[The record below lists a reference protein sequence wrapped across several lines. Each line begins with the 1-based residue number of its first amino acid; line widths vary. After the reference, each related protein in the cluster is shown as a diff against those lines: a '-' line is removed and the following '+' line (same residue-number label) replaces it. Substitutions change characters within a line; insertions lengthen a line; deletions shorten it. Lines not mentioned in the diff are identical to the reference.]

1 MTAVAA
7 LHVGLTAFYGDHLF
21 IFVALQSLMMVCFAF
36 AAGNFGAMAMEN
48 MGTVAGTA
56 SSIQGAFTAIAGAI
70 GGTLIGTSFDGTT
83 IPLYLSITGAGLLS
97 ITVIWIAEGGLFVA
111 RHDVK
116 AV

>member
-1 MTAVAA
+1 
-7 LHVGLTAFYGDHLF
+7 
-21 IFVALQSLMMVCFAF
+21 
-36 AAGNFGAMAMEN
+36 MEN